1 MAPLTKCFLAVL
13 SISHF
18 IKCAETFSSRAPTT
32 FRFAPNGVCV
42 QPQFFVD
49 EATQAKFTM
58 RNVPGE
64 GDCMFLA
71 VALAVATSMGL
82 GGNNALLQAISQET
96 RRVVA
101 EVLRSSGNLYIAD
114 GRLCP
119 AQDLLKQATR
129 EEGLDDTDKYLELL
143 RKEGSQGGIQGG
155 GPELTVL
162 ANVLRR
168 PISIYELA
176 PKPQQKNGEGK
187 EGISIDVNGAS
198 SSQNIICKGTFG
210 TDLFSDPCATIPD
223 SAVLSNIQPGAYSW
237 QLHILVLDTSRTEK
251 HACVLL
257 PQTPI

>member
-1 MAPLTKCFLAVL
+1 
-13 SISHF
+13 
-18 IKCAETFSSRAPTT
+18 
-32 FRFAPNGVCV
+32 
-42 QPQFFVD
+42 
-49 EATQAKFTM
+49 
-58 RNVPGE
+58 
-64 GDCMFLA
+64 
-71 VALAVATSMGL
+71 
-82 GGNNALLQAISQET
+82 
-96 RRVVA
+96 
-101 EVLRSSGNLYIAD
+101 LYIAD

-143 RKEGSQGGIQGG
+143 RKQGSQGGIQGG

-176 PKPQQKNGEGK
+176 PKQQENGEGK
-187 EGISIDVNGAS
+187 EDISIDDNGAS

-210 TDLFSDPCATIPD
+210 IDLFSDPCATIPD